1 MGVAAGV
8 GDEAMDGMGLP
19 GLPGAVTL
27 GEAIGVDG
35 GAGVSEGA
43 GAGDADAGKT
53 SPPGDR
59 DGSAVA
65 VVQAASTARAAMST
79 APSRG
84 RRRPPNLVRVVAE
97 IRGGDRR
104 Q

>member
-8 GDEAMDGMGLP
+8 DDEAADCVGLP
-19 GLPGAVTL
+19 GLPGAASL
-27 GEAIGVDG
+27 GEASGVG
-35 GAGVSEGA
+35 GGVGVSEGA
-43 GAGDADAGKT
+43 GEGDADAGKT
-53 SPPGDR
+53 PPPGDR

-65 VVQAASTARAAMST
+65 VVQAASTARAMSR